1 MNFDIDNEAIS
12 DSQPCDSFSSPTKP
26 LLMDTV
32 DWANSQPV
40 ALKSL
45 LSEVKRIPE
54 KRSINYEPT
63 WSTFDSSFT
72 QVPPTSRAPLEIRS
86 RPLRRTNSSAR
97 ARLGPEAAST
107 SNPPPAPDGAFW
119 CKDRSTILVACQNV
133 SERMDEN
140 AFALAAQVR
149 NTAPPHPSFKRKPR
163 GLSYLPSTSN
173 TKRASSTYPVI
184 HDQESISRWK
194 KGKQR
199 ASPLSEPIPVGATHQ
214 RLTSVP
220 VVARPFQRVASS
232 STGPSTD
239 FSSPE
244 SPDTSTM
251 NIDIDADTQDE
262 TPPTS
267 LSVPVLPSLLP
278 IKRLP
283 QLRAPI
289 RSTSVSSDT
298 STSVAAPQP
307 QIQFHPLLTQK
318 QQKPSQTLNT
328 ATHSIIPVQ
337 NVKPPPPPPPPRSQ
351 GLLLSQSTRPPPL
364 GMRRAHT
371 APVTPTNHVLPSC
384 QRAFK
389 PPLLSQLAQ
398 PQPQPKAEMNSKLR
412 TRPPERVLSPE
423 PELETNGDADSSF
436 GDISLG
442 VDDEELELTMR
453 QYD

>member
-1 MNFDIDNEAIS
+1 MFWSAVKSSSSIGGQFINQQHYDMSVFTGPSGDATIPRLTSQSRIRNSSPAEVTITSTGSVWALKSAGGYTNFPRSRSNDPYILESYPFVRCSGGQILISRMGMMTKESHSSYIKPQLRAVDSSSQSLSEDMNFDIDNEAIS
-12 DSQPCDSFSSPTKP
+12 YSQPCDSFSSPTKP

-267 LSVPVLPSLLP
+267 LSV
-278 IKRLP
+278 
-283 QLRAPI
+283 
-289 RSTSVSSDT
+289 
-298 STSVAAPQP
+298 
-307 QIQFHPLLTQK
+307 
-318 QQKPSQTLNT
+318 
-328 ATHSIIPVQ
+328 
-337 NVKPPPPPPPPRSQ
+337 
-351 GLLLSQSTRPPPL
+351 
-364 GMRRAHT
+364 
-371 APVTPTNHVLPSC
+371 
-384 QRAFK
+384 
-389 PPLLSQLAQ
+389 
-398 PQPQPKAEMNSKLR
+398 
-412 TRPPERVLSPE
+412 
-423 PELETNGDADSSF
+423 
-436 GDISLG
+436 
-442 VDDEELELTMR
+442 
-453 QYD
+453 